1 MTASRLTIF
10 HLSFSIFHL
19 PFVGLTTRNGKA
31 NEYSNERWKMEDD
44 KWKMIA
50 SLPLPALKQIAL
62 LSVLLLTFVAIQAQP
77 APADHP
83 GDPQA
88 RAIDGVSNS
97 TVFGLGQSIKI
108 TGTVRQG
115 AIAFGGDVIVEGTV
129 DGDVAAIGGSVIQR
143 DGSRIGGDVIVVG
156 GIYYHGKS
164 APGRDPQ
171 SVTIMYAG
179 YEDQLRHVMRDPF
192 SLLHPQLT
200 PAFFG
205 LRLLA
210 ILFWFIVSLALTA
223 VMPNTVSRAIAR
235 LQLASVRVALIGL
248 MGLIVI
254 VGGGIV
260 CLLLLPEVIG
270 ALIFVLAL
278 LLLLVATLFGRVV
291 IFAATGQWLQR
302 RFLPRVK
309 SESVTLLLGVAF
321 WVAMASL
328 PFVWPIVIG
337 GLIVTGVGLALT
349 ARYRISWK
357 KSQPE
362 A

>member
-1 MTASRLTIF
+1 
-10 HLSFSIFHL
+10 
-19 PFVGLTTRNGKA
+19 
-31 NEYSNERWKMEDD
+31 
-44 KWKMIA
+44 MIA
-50 SLPLPALKQIAL
+50 IRLSPNIQFSANAARVLSKTVTVFASLLICVVAAL
-62 LSVLLLTFVAIQAQP
+62 AQ

-83 GDPQA
+83 DDPQA
-88 RAIDGVSNS
+88 RTIDGVSNS

-108 TGTVRQG
+108 TGTVKQG

-129 DGDVAAIGGSVIQR
+129 EGDVAAIGGSVIQR
-143 DGSRIGGDVIVVG
+143 EGSRIGGDVIVVG

-171 SVTIMYAG
+171 SVTIMYAS
-179 YEDQLRHVMRDPF
+179 YDDQLRHVMREPF

-200 PAFFG
+200 AAFFG

-210 ILFWFIVSLALTA
+210 ILFWFIVSLALTS
-223 VMPNTVSRAIAR
+223 VMPNTVSRAVAR

-248 MGLIVI
+248 MGLIVT

-302 RFLPRVK
+302 RFLPRIK
-309 SESVTLLLGVAF
+309 SESITLLLGVAF

-337 GLIVTGVGLALT
+337 GLIVTGLGLALT

-357 KSQPE
+357 KPQPG